1 MNEAPHPLALE
12 LARMLD
18 QPVATPHQVLV
29 VGAGSGR
36 NLPPFLRSGIAVDA
50 LEPDTERAAALR
62 TRYAAQ
68 AAVRVAEADYQH
80 PAALAASYSAALSTN
95 AYLHGRRVEVAGA
108 LSALANMLASPGF
121 IAITLG
127 STRDPRYGAGWEWEP
142 GVWAPTSGN
151 EYGVPHLFLDED
163 GVLALLAPS
172 FEIITLREVFA
183 GDLVGRW
190 VHPAL
195 VAEDTVHWFVIAHQ
209 KKLL

>member
-18 QPVATPHQVLV
+18 QPVASPHQVLV
-29 VGAGSGR
+29 VGTGSGR

-50 LEPDTERAAALR
+50 LEPDTERADALR
-62 TRYAAQ
+62 IRYAAQ
-68 AAVRVAEADYQH
+68 AAVRVAEADYLH
-80 PAALAASYSAALSTN
+80 PAALAVSYSAALSTH
-95 AYLHGRRVEVAGA
+95 AYLHGRRADVCCA
-108 LSALANMLASPGF
+108 LSALAKTLTSPGF
-121 IAITLG
+121 IAIALG
-127 STRDPRYGAGWEWEP
+127 SIRDPRYGAGLEWEP
-142 GVWAPTSGN
+142 GVWAPTSG
-151 EYGVPHLFLDED
+151 EEHGVPHLFLDEN
-163 GVLALLAPS
+163 GVRDLLAPS

-190 VHPAL
+190 AHPAS